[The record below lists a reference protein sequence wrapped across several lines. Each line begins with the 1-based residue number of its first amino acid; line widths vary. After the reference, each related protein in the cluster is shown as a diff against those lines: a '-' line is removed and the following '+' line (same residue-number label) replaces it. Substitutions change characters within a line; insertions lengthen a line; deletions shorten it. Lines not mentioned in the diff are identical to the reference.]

1 VTTCAS
7 CGTENEPGRKFCG
20 ECGSPLARPCP
31 TCGTPNAPT
40 AKFCGECGC
49 SLAATPAT
57 AAPATTET
65 TAPVAERR
73 LVSVLFADLVGYTS
87 FSEGRDFEDVRELQ
101 SRYFETARRV
111 IERYGGTVEKF
122 IGDAVMAVWG
132 TPIALEDDAE
142 RAVRAALELVSAV
155 EALGAEADTPELRA
169 RAGVLTGEAA
179 VTLGATGQGMVTG
192 DLVNTSSRVQSA
204 ADPGTVLVGETTKR
218 ATEAAV
224 VYEDAGAHELKGKEG
239 PQRLW
244 RVTRV
249 VAGRGGEGR
258 AAGLEAPFVGREREL
273 RLVKEVFHVTADEG
287 RAHLLLVSGVA
298 GIGKSR
304 LAWEFQKYVDGLVAD
319 VWWHRGRCLS
329 YGDGVAYWALAEM
342 VRMRA
347 GIAEDEIEG
356 EALGKLRRAVEEFV
370 SDPGERALV
379 EPRLQHLLGLTERTS
394 ADREDLFSAWRLFF
408 ERMSECGPVVL
419 IFEDLHWADSA
430 LVDFVHHVLEWSRG
444 RPIFV
449 VALARPELA
458 ERHAGFGSA
467 ARSVTSLALE
477 PLSDEEIDAL
487 LRGLVPG
494 LADDVLERLREGA
507 DGIPLYAVETVRMLL
522 DRGLLEPAES
532 GYRVAGDIGALEVPQ
547 TLQGLIAARLD
558 GLTAEE
564 RRIVQDAAVLGKTFA
579 PRGVAALSGL
589 AEDAVRPLLEG
600 LVRKEVLEADPTT
613 PERGQYGFLQ
623 ALVQR
628 VAYDTLARR
637 DRKAKHIAA
646 ATHLAEAAGI
656 EPDEIAD
663 VIAAHYRDAFEAD
676 PKAPDA
682 DAARAAAR
690 EWLGRAGERAAA
702 LAATE
707 DARRLFD
714 EAVNLETDRSERA
727 ALLERAGELALDANE
742 PDLALERLHEARSL
756 YADDGRTHAAARVAA
771 RLSLALWQLGRTEE
785 AVELGEP
792 AFELLSRDEP
802 DEDVAM
808 LAAELARLHN
818 FGGDAALALER
829 LDFALA
835 YAEDHELPEV
845 LSQALNT
852 KSLILAARPHESRAL
867 LNEALAIALEH
878 DLTAAA
884 LRAYNNLVVSSYTS
898 DRPDEA
904 GRLAREGL
912 ELARSRGN
920 RQFTAALAA
929 MTCNSMI
936 FSDGDWDAAFAFAD
950 EMLPRGLATVPSVQA
965 SHVALA
971 YTALQRGEAD
981 VALKHLSLVSAV
993 VETRDL
999 QQRANGLFKE
1009 MVLALVEGRPTDVLG
1024 PARAQVELA
1033 VGMQLQTFASFS
1045 LELAC
1050 EAAVAAGVPGEVA
1063 EVTAPLEALS
1073 EARRTRRLNAAL
1085 GRALGHVAAAAGDVD
1100 AAAEAFTNALAAAR
1114 NLGHAPTL
1122 APVLVDY
1129 GAWLASVDRVA
1140 EAEPLLAEAR
1150 ELWEP
1155 MRAVRW
1161 LERIDAALPTAAAT
1175 R

>member
-1 VTTCAS
+1 VS
-7 CGTENEPGRKFCG
+7 
-20 ECGSPLARPCP
+20 
-31 TCGTPNAPT
+31 
-40 AKFCGECGC
+40 
-49 SLAATPAT
+49 
-57 AAPATTET
+57 
-65 TAPVAERR
+65 PVAERR

-87 FSEGRDFEDVRELQ
+87 LSEGRDFEDMRELQ

-132 TPIALEDDAE
+132 TPVALEDDAE

-155 EALGAEADTPELRA
+155 EALGTEADTPELRA

-179 VTLGATGQGMVTG
+179 VTLGAASQGMVTG
-192 DLVNTSSRVQSA
+192 DLVNTASRVQSA

-218 ATEAAV
+218 ATEAST
-224 VYEDAGAHELKGKEG
+224 VYEDAGTHELKGKEE
-239 PQRLW
+239 PLRLW

-258 AAGLEAPFVGREREL
+258 AVGLEAPFTGRDKEL
-273 RLVKEVFHVTADEG
+273 RLIKELFHATADEG

-304 LAWEFQKYVDGLVAD
+304 LAWEFQKYVDGLAAT

-347 GIAEDEIEG
+347 GIAEDETEG

-370 SDPGERALV
+370 SDPDERALV
-379 EPRLQHLLGLTERTS
+379 EPRLQHLLGLTERPS

-408 ERMSECGPVVL
+408 ERMSERGPVVL

-444 RPIFV
+444 MPIFV
-449 VALARPELA
+449 VALARPELG
-458 ERHAGFGSA
+458 ERHAGFGSGV
-467 ARSVTSLALE
+467 RSLTSLALE
-477 PLSDEEIDAL
+477 PLADEEIDAL

-494 LADDVLERLREGA
+494 LPDGVLARIREGA

-522 DRGLLEPAES
+522 DRGVLEPGEA
-532 GYRVAGDIGALEVPQ
+532 GYRVSGDVSSLDVPQ
-547 TLQGLIAARLD
+547 SLQGLIAARLD
-558 GLTAEE
+558 GLAAEE
-564 RRIVQDAAVLGKTFA
+564 RRILQDGAVLGKTFA
-579 PRGVAALSGL
+579 PRGIATLSGI
-589 AEDAVRPLLEG
+589 AEDAVRPLLDG
-600 LVRKEVLEADPTT
+600 LVRKEVLFLDANPRS

-628 VAYDTLARR
+628 VAYETLARR
-637 DRKAKHIAA
+637 DRKVKHVAA
-646 ATHLAEAAGI
+646 ATYLAEAAGV
-656 EPDEIAD
+656 EPDELAD
-663 VIAAHYRDAFEAD
+663 VIAAHYRDAFAAD
-676 PKAPDA
+676 PRAPDA
-682 DAARAAAR
+682 DAVRAAAR

-714 EAVNLETDRSERA
+714 EAVGLETDRSERA
-727 ALLERAGELALDANE
+727 ALLERAGELALDAYE
-742 PDLALERLHEARSL
+742 PDLALERLEEARSL
-756 YADDGRTHAAARVAA
+756 YADDGRTHDAARVAA
-771 RLSLALWQLGRTEE
+771 RLSLALWQLGRTQE
-785 AVELGEP
+785 AVDLGEP

-808 LAAELARLHN
+808 LAAELARVHN
-818 FGGDAALALER
+818 FHGDEALALER

-884 LRAYNNLVVSSYTS
+884 LRAYNNLVVHSFTS

-929 MTCNSMI
+929 MTCTSMI
-936 FSDGDWDAAFAFAD
+936 FNDGDWDAAFAFAD
-950 EMLPRGLATVPSVQA
+950 EVLPRGLATVPSVQA
-965 SHVALA
+965 SHVGLA
-971 YTALQRGEAD
+971 YAALQRGEAN
-981 VALKHLSLVSAV
+981 VALEHLSLVSAV

-999 QQRANGLFKE
+999 QQRANGLLKE
-1009 MVLALVEGRPTDVLG
+1009 MVLALAEGRPRDVLG
-1024 PARAQVELA
+1024 PARAQVEIA
-1033 VGMQLQTFASFS
+1033 VGMQMQTFASFS

-1050 EAAVAAGVPGEVA
+1050 EAALAANVPGELADVA
-1063 EVTAPLEALS
+1063 APLEGFS
-1073 EARRTRRLNAAL
+1073 QARRTRRLNAAL
-1085 GRALGHVAAAAGDVD
+1085 GRARGLVAAAAGDVD

-1129 GAWLASVDRVA
+1129 GTWLASVDRVA

-1150 ELWEP
+1150 ELWQG
-1155 MRAVRW
+1155 MGAVRW
-1161 LERIDAALPTAAAT
+1161 LERIDTALPAAAAT

>member
-1 VTTCAS
+1 
-7 CGTENEPGRKFCG
+7 
-20 ECGSPLARPCP
+20 
-31 TCGTPNAPT
+31 
-40 AKFCGECGC
+40 
-49 SLAATPAT
+49 
-57 AAPATTET
+57 
-65 TAPVAERR
+65 
-73 LVSVLFADLVGYTS
+73 
-87 FSEGRDFEDVRELQ
+87 
-101 SRYFETARRV
+101 
-111 IERYGGTVEKF
+111 
-122 IGDAVMAVWG
+122 
-132 TPIALEDDAE
+132 
-142 RAVRAALELVSAV
+142 
-155 EALGAEADTPELRA
+155 
-169 RAGVLTGEAA
+169 
-179 VTLGATGQGMVTG
+179 
-192 DLVNTSSRVQSA
+192 
-204 ADPGTVLVGETTKR
+204 
-218 ATEAAV
+218 
-224 VYEDAGAHELKGKEG
+224 
-239 PQRLW
+239 
-244 RVTRV
+244 
-249 VAGRGGEGR
+249 
-258 AAGLEAPFVGREREL
+258 
-273 RLVKEVFHVTADEG
+273 
-287 RAHLLLVSGVA
+287 
-298 GIGKSR
+298 
-304 LAWEFQKYVDGLVAD
+304 
-319 VWWHRGRCLS
+319 
-329 YGDGVAYWALAEM
+329 
-342 VRMRA
+342 
-347 GIAEDEIEG
+347 
-356 EALGKLRRAVEEFV
+356 
-370 SDPGERALV
+370 
-379 EPRLQHLLGLTERTS
+379 
-394 ADREDLFSAWRLFF
+394 LFF

-430 LVDFVHHVLEWSRG
+430 LVDFVHHLLEWSRG
-444 RPIFV
+444 MPIFV

-458 ERHAGFGSA
+458 DRHPGFGTA

-477 PLSDEEIDAL
+477 PLSDGEIDEL

-494 LADDVLERLREGA
+494 LDDEALERIREGA

-522 DRGLLEPAES
+522 DRGLLTPAEA
-532 GYRVAGDIGALEVPQ
+532 GYRVAGNLGALEVPQ
-547 TLQGLIAARLD
+547 TLHGLIAARLD

-564 RRIVQDAAVLGKTFA
+564 RRVVQDAAVLGKTFA
-579 PRGVAALSGL
+579 PRGVAVLSGL
-589 AEDAVRPLLEG
+589 AEDAVRPLLDG
-600 LVRKEVLEADPTT
+600 LVRKEVLQLEPNPSS

-637 DRKAKHIAA
+637 DRKAKHVAA
-646 ATHLAEAAGI
+646 ATYLAEAAGI

-682 DAARAAAR
+682 DAVRAAAR

-714 EAVNLETDRSERA
+714 EAVGLATDRSERA

-742 PDLALERLHEARSL
+742 PDLALDRLHEARSL

-936 FSDGDWDAAFAFAD
+936 FNDGDWDAAFAFAD
-950 EMLPRGLATVPSVQA
+950 EMLPRGLATVPSVQV

-981 VALKHLSLVSAV
+981 VALEHLSLVSAV

-999 QQRANGLFKE
+999 QQRANGLFKK
-1009 MVLALVEGRPTDVLG
+1009 MVLALVEGRPADVLE

-1050 EAAVAAGVPGEVA
+1050 EAAVAASVPGELTD
-1063 EVTAPLEALS
+1063 VTAPLEPLS

-1085 GRALGHVAAAAGDVD
+1085 GRARGHVAAAAGEMD
-1100 AAAEAFTNALAAAR
+1100 AAAEAFTSALAAAR
-1114 NLGHAPTL
+1114 NLGYAPTL

-1129 GAWLASVDRVA
+1129 GSWLASVDRVA

-1161 LERIDAALPTAAAT
+1161 LERIDAALPAAT
-1175 R
+1175 ATR